1 MKGFA
6 DRTRTPL
13 TRHGHAH
20 RRRAVMAAHITRITL
35 LTLLTGLTRPDHGTP
50 TRSTDVS
57 PPLKPLREWQ
67 RAWCKWLQVGGMG
80 AFLSSQ
86 DKLERI
92 RRVNQLK
99 AQKEGMRRWAR
110 IADGMRWGRK

>member
-1 MKGFA
+1 MLIA
-6 DRTRTPL
+6 DAPSS
-13 TRHGHAH
+13 
-20 RRRAVMAAHITRITL
+20 VMAAHITRITLLL